1 MERQPLSFCFTV
13 SNTASFLSS
22 QSEQTVDLSSIW
34 STNLLPSREE
44 AQRVQAGQLWH
55 IKDILYDAFPSLR
68 KRLASSILPPPSVQQ
83 IPVHKI
89 EQYPLPAM
97 HVDESSLEGT
107 SGVMST
113 TFRSTLEL
121 GEDDI
126 KKHGLV
132 ICPGDQLSLAL
143 LDKVCICVSVVVYS
157 TI

>member
-1 MERQPLSFCFTV
+1 
-13 SNTASFLSS
+13 
-22 QSEQTVDLSSIW
+22 
-34 STNLLPSREE
+34 
-44 AQRVQAGQLWH
+44 
-55 IKDILYDAFPSLR
+55 
-68 KRLASSILPPPSVQQ
+68 
-83 IPVHKI
+83 
-89 EQYPLPAM
+89 M